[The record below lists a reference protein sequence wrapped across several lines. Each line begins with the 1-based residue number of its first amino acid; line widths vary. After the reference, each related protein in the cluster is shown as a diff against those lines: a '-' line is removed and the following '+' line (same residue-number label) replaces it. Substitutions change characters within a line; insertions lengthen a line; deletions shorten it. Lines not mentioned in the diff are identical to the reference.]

1 MSIRVI
7 GFDGDDTLWH
17 NETHFA
23 MTQERFRH
31 LLSSYAEG
39 QDIDRRLFETEMRNL
54 RLFGYGIKGFT
65 LSMIETAIEVSEGR
79 VTAREIRTILD
90 AGKAM
95 LEHPVELV
103 GGVRETLERLAG
115 SYRLMLIT
123 KGDLFHQESRV
134 AGSGLGEL
142 FTAVEIVSE
151 KDEGTYRRILR
162 RHDIAAGEFLMV
174 GNSLRSDVLP
184 VIAVGGRAAYVPYH
198 ATWQHEAAA
207 EASSGGYW
215 ELTAISEL
223 PGKLGDPHSR
233 DAGASG
239 LD

>member
-39 QDIDRRLFETEMRNL
+39 QDIDRRLFDTEMRNL
-54 RLFGYGIKGFT
+54 RLFGYGVKGFT
-65 LSMIETAIEVSEGR
+65 LSMIETAIEVSQGR

-103 GGVRETLERLAG
+103 GGVR
-115 SYRLMLIT
+115 
-123 KGDLFHQESRV
+123 
-134 AGSGLGEL
+134 
-142 FTAVEIVSE
+142 
-151 KDEGTYRRILR
+151 
-162 RHDIAAGEFLMV
+162 
-174 GNSLRSDVLP
+174 
-184 VIAVGGRAAYVPYH
+184 
-198 ATWQHEAAA
+198 
-207 EASSGGYW
+207 
-215 ELTAISEL
+215 
-223 PGKLGDPHSR
+223 
-233 DAGASG
+233 
-239 LD
+239 